1 MALLIPPFLATA
13 FERLGAQSKALDQVA
28 VNTKETAASV
38 SVGGDLYKKMDELV
52 NALKTGGNAGGKVS
66 IKEALVLRITAGAL
80 EPIGLGLGVII
91 DALERAPEG
100 KELKLKMEALTNGL
114 LALGDIGWSIL
125 KFAAL
130 MILALPLLIIAG
142 VAMLLIVPL
151 LKLMVD
157 GLMWATSKLDEKGLE
172 RITALGDVGKALLWL
187 SVSLVLMA
195 LLAPQIL
202 QGLLVAGVVLLG
214 FGLIMML
221 LDKMKLDSKRIV
233 LFGKA
238 IQSLALGV
246 LFLSVSLVLI
256 GLLAEYV
263 LKGLGVAALVILTIG
278 GVFWLMDKM
287 QVDKA
292 MRKTGMALM
301 FAAGAILSIAI
312 ALVLSHLI
320 LNSIGFEEV
329 AKVMLIV
336 GGVALVFGLI
346 AKKVGD
352 VRKGAMALILCAV
365 AIVALSLAIW
375 IMNMILGDMK
385 TEDVIKTVKSLA
397 IVAGVALVFALAGE
411 ADKQIKNGAQAMMWA
426 AGSLIVLAIG
436 IWAMKKALDGASWE
450 TIAMMGAIIVG
461 LGVAM
466 GVAGLAD
473 KEIEKGSAAMIVAAI
488 AMVTIAIG
496 VYAMKKAL
504 DGVTWENLGMMGA
517 VIVGL
522 AVAMGVAGIGP
533 IPLAIALGSAAMIV
547 AGVALITLGLGTK
560 MFMVALK
567 DATWEKVGMMG
578 AVIVGVGLAFAG
590 AGFAAPFIIIGAAAM
605 GIAGLAL
612 LPVALGVLALSKLPI
627 AEMFASKGLFGDS
640 GNVTKGFLGIGG
652 GRAMTNMEVMFEA
665 IANSFSLGP
674 LQIAALYV
682 TSPALIMAGIA
693 LITIAKGL
701 QEFQKI
707 AAETD
712 LLLLGVNVTLI
723 TTLLGNA
730 FGAIGKLYP
739 GGAAGLFNSG
749 SFVSQG
755 ISSVMGMGEALTNI
769 AMGVQNMANLRF
781 PTKYD
786 KNGKP
791 IAYESMDSDAPA
803 RVAKNTMTIVDGL
816 SRVFGEVGKLYPR
829 AKKGFLDALLTG
841 KGESPVEV
849 GISAVGGMGAALT
862 GIAMGFQAMA
872 NLRFPTAWD
881 KDGKPTAYAE
891 GIDIDAAAIQVANNT
906 RTIVTS
912 LSGTFADIGAG
923 QKSSWWGGDTDFQK
937 GVDVVAGLGT
947 PLKNLAESVIMMADM
962 KFPTTYDKDGK
973 ATGWINLSAMSV
985 DDIKA
990 KIGTNTQ
997 TLIQALTDTF
1007 VTIGGGKSKTS
1018 SWWQGDTEFEK
1029 GVAIVEALSEP
1040 YKTLT
1045 ATIKDVLGFIDK
1057 KIDVTKLGTVVQGL
1071 FSAITNVGMLDNTQ
1085 FWWGTGR
1092 MKAAGESYESF
1103 AGNIDNSADEIL
1115 EVDAV
1120 KFKENILQLFSA
1132 FTTIGGSADP
1142 AVLNAGKLLAYA
1154 VGNTF
1159 EKMASSLPAIVGAA
1173 SKFNPATGG
1182 MVAQLLFGKV
1192 DTGNAMNG
1200 YNAQTKMQLALA
1212 TTYGKAGENFPKIS
1226 SAINALDIT
1235 KLTESRKMFEALAV
1249 LSKGGAPGDIL
1260 AAMGTSL
1267 EDALKN
1273 LAEMLDK
1280 FKTTVSEGN
1289 EAQGGILKEVGNA
1302 VTGVKNAITGGGG
1315 GGAKPGAKETPAKLP
1330 TKMTVDISPESIA
1343 ALKKGSSLGGGN
1355 Y

>member
-1 MALLIPPFLATA
+1 LALLIPPFLASA
-13 FERLGAQSKALDQVA
+13 FERMGSGNKSLEQIA

-38 SVGGDLYKKMDELV
+38 SVGGDLYQKMDELV
-52 NALKTGGNAGGKVS
+52 KALKSGGGGKGKVS

-172 RITALGDVGKALLWL
+172 RITALGDVGKALLWM

-292 MRKTGMALM
+292 MKKTGMALM

-320 LNSIGFEEV
+320 LSSIGFEEI
-329 AKVMLIV
+329 AKVMLVV

-352 VRKGAMALILCAV
+352 VSKGAMALILCAV

-397 IVAGVALVFALAGE
+397 VVAGVALVFALAGE

-426 AGSLIVLAIG
+426 AGSLVVLAIG
-436 IWAMKKALDGASWE
+436 VWAMKSALNGASWE
-450 TIAMMGAIIVG
+450 TLAMMGAVIVG

-473 KEIEKGSAAMIVAAI
+473 KEIEKGSAAMIVASI

-496 VYAMKKAL
+496 VFAMKKAL

-533 IPLAIALGSAAMIV
+533 IPVAIALGSAAMIV

-590 AGFAAPFIIIGAAAM
+590 AGFAAPFIVIGAAAM

-612 LPVALGVLALSKLPI
+612 LPIALGVLALSKLPI
-627 AEMFASKGLFGDS
+627 AEMFAPKGLFGDS

-682 TSPALIMAGIA
+682 TSPALIMAGVA

-707 AAETD
+707 AAATD
-712 LLLLGVNVTLI
+712 LMLLGVNVTLI
-723 TTLLGNA
+723 TTILANA
-730 FGAIGKLYP
+730 FGEIGKKFP
-739 GGAAGLFNSG
+739 GGAAGLFTSG

-769 AMGVQNMANLRF
+769 AMGMQNMANLKF
-781 PTKYD
+781 PVKYD
-786 KNGKP
+786 KDGKP
-791 IAYESMDSDAPA
+791 TAYESMDSDAPA
-803 RVAKNTMTIVDGL
+803 RVAANTMTIVEGL
-816 SRVFGEVGKLYPR
+816 STVFGEVGKKYGV
-829 AKKGFLDALLTG
+829 KKSVADWLFGT
-841 KGESPVEV
+841 SPKTDVEI
-849 GISAVGGMGAALT
+849 GIQSVMGMGGALT
-862 GIAMGFQAMA
+862 GIATGFQAMA
-872 NLRFPTAWD
+872 DLKFPIAWD

-891 GIDIDAAAIQVANNT
+891 VKDLAAAAQRVADNT
-906 RTIVTS
+906 RLIVTS
-912 LSGTFADIGAG
+912 LSSTFADIGKG
-923 QKSSWWGGDTDFQK
+923 QTSSWWGGDTDYEK
-937 GVDVVAGLGT
+937 GVSIVSGLGT
-947 PLKNLAESVIMMADM
+947 PLKNLAEGVANMAEM
-962 KFPTTYDKDGK
+962 KFATGYDKDGK
-973 ATGWINLSAMSV
+973 ATGWINLSAMSP

-997 TLIQALTDTF
+997 KLIEALTSTF
-1007 VTIGGGKSKTS
+1007 VAIGGGDAKES
-1018 SWWQGDTEFEK
+1018 SWWQGATTFEK
-1029 GVAIVEALSEP
+1029 GVSIVNTLAKP

-1045 ATIKDVLGFIDK
+1045 ETVNSVIGFMDK
-1057 KIDVTKLGTVVQGL
+1057 KLDVTKLGTVVQGL
-1071 FSAITNVGMLDNTQ
+1071 FSTITNVGMLDNTQ
-1085 FWWGTGR
+1085 FWWGNGR
-1092 MKAAGESYESF
+1092 MKSAGETYESF
-1103 AGNIDNSADEIL
+1103 AGNIENSADEIL
-1115 EVDAV
+1115 DVDAV
-1120 KFKENILQLFSA
+1120 KLKENMLQLFSV

-1142 AVLNAGKLLAYA
+1142 ALLNAAKLLAYA
-1154 VGNTF
+1154 VGNTYD
-1159 EKMASSLPAIVGAA
+1159 KMASSLPVVVGAA
-1173 SKFNPATGG
+1173 SKFNPTTGG

-1289 EAQGGILKEVGNA
+1289 EAQSGILKEVGNA
-1302 VTGVKNAITGGGG
+1302 VTGVKNAVTGGG
-1315 GGAKPGAKETPAKLP
+1315 GGAKPGAKETPATLP
-1330 TKMTVDISPESIA
+1330 SKFTVDISRESIA
-1343 ALKKGSSLGGGN
+1343 ALKKSTNLGGGTN
-1355 Y
+1355 E

>member
-1 MALLIPPFLATA
+1 MAQLIPPFLATA
-13 FERLGAQSKALDQVA
+13 FERLGSQSKALDQVA

-352 VRKGAMALILCAV
+352 VSKGAMALMLCAV

-436 IWAMKKALDGASWE
+436 IWAMKKALDGVSWE

-496 VYAMKKAL
+496 VFAMKKAL
-504 DGVTWENLGMMGA
+504 EGVTWGNLGMMGA

-533 IPLAIALGSAAMIV
+533 IPVAIALGSAAMIV

-590 AGFAAPFIIIGAAAM
+590 AGFAAPFIVIGAAAM

-612 LPVALGVLALSKLPI
+612 LPIALGVLALSKLPI

-723 TTLLGNA
+723 TTILANA
-730 FGAIGKLYP
+730 FGEIGKKFP
-739 GGAAGLFNSG
+739 GGAAGLFTSG

-755 ISSVMGMGEALTNI
+755 ITSVMGMGEALTNI
-769 AMGVQNMANLRF
+769 AMGMQNMANLKF
-781 PTKYD
+781 PVKYD

-803 RVAKNTMTIVDGL
+803 RVAANTMAIVYGL
-816 SRVFGEVGKLYPR
+816 SMVFGEVGKEYGV
-829 AKKGFLDALLTG
+829 KKSVADWLFGTSP
-841 KGESPVEV
+841 KNPVEI
-849 GISAVGGMGAALT
+849 GIQSVMGMGGALT

-872 NLRFPTAWD
+872 DLRFPIAWD

-891 GIDIDAAAIQVANNT
+891 GIDLEAAAIRVANNT

-1057 KIDVTKLGTVVQGL
+1057 KIDVTKLGTIVQGL

-1085 FWWGTGR
+1085 FWWGNGR
-1092 MKAAGESYESF
+1092 MKAAGETYESF
-1103 AGNIDNSADEIL
+1103 AGNIEDSADEIL
-1115 EVDAV
+1115 AVDAV
-1120 KFKENILQLFSA
+1120 KLKENMLQLFSV

-1142 AVLNAGKLLAYA
+1142 ALLNAAKLLAYA
-1154 VGNTF
+1154 VGNTYD
-1159 EKMASSLPAIVGAA
+1159 KMASSLPIVVGAA

-1273 LAEMLDK
+1273 LATMLSE

-1289 EAQGGILKEVGNA
+1289 EAQGGMLEKVGNA
-1302 VTGVKNAITGGGG
+1302 VTGVKNAVMGTDTKT
-1315 GGAKPGAKETPAKLP
+1315 KPGAKETPAKLP

-1343 ALKKGSSLGGGN
+1343 ALKKGSGLGGGN
-1355 Y
+1355 